1 MIDLHSHILY
11 GIDDSCTNIDETLI
25 MIRDASLV
33 GISKIFATP
42 HFVKDRFENYK
53 SDVVGYVDNLNLLLS
68 SSGINVTV
76 AYGNEIMVCQ
86 DIVDLLKNDKL
97 CTLNNSR
104 YILIE
109 FPMNIRIPNIHNVI
123 NDIIVAGFIPII
135 AHPERYEYIQRN
147 IKEAIQYVE
156 FGALLQLNV
165 NSVIGGYG
173 EEARVCAIKL
183 LKHNLI
189 HLWGSDSHNYRS
201 VYTEQLNKSFA
212 TIEKIIGLNK
222 FKVIVDTNPEC
233 VLNNIEIKTFDIK
246 HKLGLF
252 S

>member
-1 MIDLHSHILY
+1 MIDLHSHILP
-11 GIDDSCTNIDETLI
+11 GIDDSCFDIEETLK
-25 MIRDASLV
+25 MVRDAELV
-33 GISKIFATP
+33 GIDKIFATP
-42 HFVKDRFENYK
+42 HFVEGRFQNYK
-53 SDVVGYVDNLNLLLS
+53 NDIVGYVDTLNLLLS

-76 AYGNEIMVCQ
+76 FYGSEVKVFPEIVS
-86 DIVDLLKNDKL
+86 LLKSNKL

-109 FPMNIRIPNIHNVI
+109 FPMNIRIPNICNVI
-123 NDIIVAGFIPII
+123 NNIIVAGFIPII

>member
-76 AYGNEIMVCQ
+76 AYGNEIMVCP

-135 AHPERYEYIQRN
+135 AHPERYVYVQRN
-147 IKEAIQYVE
+147 IDEAIKYVE
-156 FGALLQLNV
+156 SGALLQLNV

-173 EEARVCAIKL
+173 ENVRVCAIKL

-189 HLWGSDSHNYRS
+189 HLWGSDSHNYRT
-201 VYTEQLNKSFA
+201 VYDSKLEVSFA
-212 TIEKIIGLNK
+212 AIEKIVGADK
-222 FKVIVDTNPEC
+222 FKVIKDINPNC
-233 VLNNIEIKTFDIK
+233 VWDNKEIKIFDIK
-246 HKLGLF
+246 YKLGLF
-252 S
+252 N